1 MAKKKGK
8 RPGNRSGRRK
18 SHEVGFGELPFL
30 PDPRSLEGLLRQ
42 IRPEASPKAPKGA
55 SRLERAQDLIYE
67 AFEAEGEERIR
78 LAEEALEV
86 SPDCADAYVLLAEHC
101 EDLKDAIAL
110 YTEGVAAGERAL
122 GKEAFREYAGHFW
135 QAIETRPYMRA
146 RLGLAQSLR
155 EVGRRDEAVAH
166 FDEILRLNPNDNQGV
181 RYVLAS
187 CLLDLNRDAELALLL
202 DDYCEDDSAAWLYT
216 RALTAFRSQGDSPQA
231 RKWLTKGAK
240 ANKHVPAYLLGT
252 KTLPQAPPEFLTMGG
267 EDEAISYTFD
277 FLPGWRRTAG
287 ALGWLRQTL
296 QSPLRP
302 AGTPRKSSWTAVR
315 SGILRLPQEMDEGW
329 QIDFR
334 PVPGSEEGR
343 DSSVPAWLFLVVST
357 TGGSVVNVDFADEEP
372 TARDLWE
379 YLLETMRRPKEGEPR
394 RPQQVA
400 ARPEVGGKW
409 KAKLKQIG
417 VEFVPCDAPGI
428 IDELMEVGAAAIAR
442 LAEQN
447 SQESPPEEV
456 PGDWEVLPQNAG
468 EAWQA
473 DVRKFPG
480 WVGDRGNPQRPWL
493 AVVTNRSDDLVLGHD
508 MRMEAPDVEWLWEC
522 LSRAMTSPAVGEP
535 HRPGV
540 IELASREYA
549 AIVKPRL
556 EAAGVECVVSGG
568 LEHLDSVL
576 ADMARHVGDPKPLA
590 GLVDVPGMTLE
601 QLAGFYAAAA
611 EFYRRSPWRDVPG
624 DTPIRV
630 ECPKFQ
636 SGPWYAVV
644 MGQMGMTL
652 GLALYEDLDMLRAML
667 SGTESE
673 EEGARRTSGLSL
685 MYGEA
690 FEIPISDLDAV
701 ERHGWPV
708 AAPEAYPQAIRVN
721 PGRAIRPALPWEL
734 ELLEGSLK
742 AIPGFRAAGA
752 SPREEIERTAKGELP
767 LRLSWLDDA
776 QDPSPPRLP
785 G

>member
-18 SHEVGFGELPFL
+18 SHEVGFGELPSL

-42 IRPEASPKAPKGA
+42 LLPGDSPKAPKRA
-55 SRLERAQDLIYE
+55 SRLEHAQDLVYQ

-86 SPDCADAYVLLAEHC
+86 SPDCADAYVLLAERC

-110 YTEGVAAGERAL
+110 YAEGVAAGERAL
-122 GKEAFREYAGHFW
+122 GKKAFRDYAGHFW

-146 RLGLAQSLR
+146 RLGLAHSLR
-155 EVGRRDEAVAH
+155 EAGRRDEAVAH
-166 FDEILRLNPNDNQGV
+166 FDEILRLNPDDNQGI

-187 CLLDLNRDAELALLL
+187 CLLDLNRDAELARLLE
-202 DDYCEDDSAAWLYT
+202 DYREDDSAAWLYT
-216 RALTAFRSQGDSPQA
+216 RALTAFRSHGDSPQA

-252 KTLPQAPPEFLTMGG
+252 KTLPQAPPEFLTMGE
-267 EDEAISYTFD
+267 EDEAIGYTFD
-277 FLPGWRRTAG
+277 FLPGWRSTAG

-302 AGTPRKSSWTAVR
+302 AGAPRKSSWAAVR
-315 SGILRLPQEMDEGW
+315 SAVLRLPQETDEGW

-334 PVPGSEEGR
+334 PVPGSEHR
-343 DSSVPAWLFLVVST
+343 PDSSTPAWLLLVVEA

-400 ARPEVGGKW
+400 ARPAVGGKW
-409 KAKLKQIG
+409 KAKLRQIG
-417 VEFVPCDAPGI
+417 VEFVPCDAPEI
-428 IDELMEVGAAAIAR
+428 IDQLMEVGAAAIAR
-442 LAEQN
+442 LAELE
-447 SQESPPEEV
+447 SQESTAENA
-456 PGDWEVLPQNAG
+456 PGDWDVLPQNAG
-468 EAWQA
+468 EVWQA

-480 WVGDRGNPQRPWL
+480 WVGERGNPQRPWL

-522 LSRAMTSPAVGEP
+522 LSRAMVSPVVGEP
-535 HRPGV
+535 HRPEGV
-540 IELASREYA
+540 EFASQEYA
-549 AIVKPRL
+549 AAIKPRL
-556 EAAGVECVVSGG
+556 EEAGVECVVCSG

-576 ADMARHVGDPKPLA
+576 ADMARHLGDPKPLA

-601 QLAGFYAAAA
+601 QLGGFYAAAA

-630 ECPKFQ
+630 ECTKFQ

-701 ERHGWPV
+701 EKHGWPV
-708 AAPEAYPQAIRVN
+708 AAPEAYPEAIRVN

-734 ELLEGSLK
+734 ELLEGCLE
-742 AIPGFRAAGA
+742 ALPRFLAAGA
-752 SPREEIERTAKGELP
+752 SPWEESLRTAKGELP

-776 QDPSPPRLP
+776 
-785 G
+785 